1 MSVKISLLICLSF
14 VIYDFNKT
22 LGLGCHKTL
31 GLGCHKTL
39 GLGCHKTL
47 GLGCHKTLG
56 LGCHKTLGLGCQTCN
71 KAITQWS
78 VMALV

>member
-47 GLGCHKTLG
+47 GLGC
-56 LGCHKTLGLGCQTCN
+56 QTCN